1 MAAPPPV
8 SQETYLKGMTAMR
21 QLVNSWK
28 GAGNAEEVFTKGVQA
43 QEAMVELAERM
54 ITSIGSLETKTATL
68 EATAARLT
76 PVTPFLGKPL
86 SESKCVANMK
96 TLGSDKAEFKI
107 WNDKFINAIAQ
118 TLGTPWRK
126 FMRNLNRVLDQ
137 DRKVLTQDELNVIE
151 GALDIGDGD
160 TASESLYYVL
170 VEKTEGDAALRVNSG
185 EPGQGM
191 QAYMRVYLW
200 FAGTTG
206 LALTEKTRVLMHPT
220 PVKHES
226 EIADALERWSEQERT
241 LRAHGDEYK
250 LNAAFKVTALRVLM
264 TCKREQFEFF
274 ERESRTKFNDKITDD
289 MFNDLLA
296 RVREYAQQRRLEDI
310 MKKAKGDPMDIGQL
324 HGLHQDYDAQYHGG
338 RQPIN
343 EAHHYDAY
351 SENYVDALGKGKG
364 KFGKGTYG
372 KATGKGFNAQCY
384 VCGETGHLSYDCPK
398 STH

>member
-8 SQETYLKGMTAMR
+8 SQETYLKGMAAMR

-137 DRKVLTQDELNVIE
+137 DRKVLTQDELN
-151 GALDIGDGD
+151 A
-160 TASESLYYVL
+160 
-170 VEKTEGDAALRVNSG
+170 
-185 EPGQGM
+185 
-191 QAYMRVYLW
+191 MR
-200 FAGTTG
+200 AGH
-206 LALTEKTRVLMHPT
+206 R
-220 PVKHES
+220 
-226 EIADALERWSEQERT
+226 
-241 LRAHGDEYK
+241 
-250 LNAAFKVTALRVLM
+250 
-264 TCKREQFEFF
+264 
-274 ERESRTKFNDKITDD
+274 
-289 MFNDLLA
+289 
-296 RVREYAQQRRLEDI
+296 
-310 MKKAKGDPMDIGQL
+310 
-324 HGLHQDYDAQYHGG
+324 
-338 RQPIN
+338 
-343 EAHHYDAY
+343 
-351 SENYVDALGKGKG
+351 
-364 KFGKGTYG
+364 
-372 KATGKGFNAQCY
+372 
-384 VCGETGHLSYDCPK
+384 
-398 STH
+398 